1 MQQKLLLRIVF
12 SIFLHFFT
20 IPREVVLKEQL
31 QTLLEE
37 DGSDDDDDFEDNTLQ
52 LRKSIALKNQISN
65 MVELE
70 AQAKKLTLDNDN
82 LARKNVEL
90 ELRLRNANIQ
100 HFMALESGKNALPD
114 IDEDT
119 ESYQTRIKDLE
130 SKMAGAED
138 RHCHEMS
145 TMKEKHYKEI
155 GALEKQFKEQ
165 TADMTQLVAT
175 LQAEKEKVI

>member
-1 MQQKLLLRIVF
+1 M
-12 SIFLHFFT
+12 
-20 IPREVVLKEQL
+20 VLKEQL

-37 DGSDDDDDFEDNTLQ
+37 EGSDDDDDFEDNTAQ
-52 LRKSIALKNQISN
+52 LHKSIALKNQIAN

-70 AQAKKLTLDNDN
+70 ALAKKLTLDNDN
-82 LARKNVEL
+82 LTRKNVEL

-100 HFMALESGKNALPD
+100 HFKALESGKNAALPD

-130 SKMAGAED
+130 SKLAGAED

-165 TADMTQLVAT
+165 TADMTKLVAT
-175 LQAEKEKVI
+175 LQAEKQQVFV